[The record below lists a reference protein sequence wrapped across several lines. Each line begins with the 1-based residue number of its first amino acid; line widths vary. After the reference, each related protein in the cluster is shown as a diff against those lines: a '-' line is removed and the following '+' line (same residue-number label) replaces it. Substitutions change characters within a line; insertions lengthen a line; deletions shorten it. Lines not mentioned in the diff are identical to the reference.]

1 MQQGPQD
8 PSRSPQRRMDSRRR
22 RNSDSSVRD
31 DKHAMTEKER
41 KERDARRQERK
52 DRDKNKPPSRKFD
65 VIDAFDESMK
75 LFGSGGK

>member
-1 MQQGPQD
+1 
-8 PSRSPQRRMDSRRR
+8 
-22 RNSDSSVRD
+22 
-31 DKHAMTEKER
+31 MTEKER

-75 LFGSGGK
+75 LFGSGGKWCHLLRRAAVFLCTS